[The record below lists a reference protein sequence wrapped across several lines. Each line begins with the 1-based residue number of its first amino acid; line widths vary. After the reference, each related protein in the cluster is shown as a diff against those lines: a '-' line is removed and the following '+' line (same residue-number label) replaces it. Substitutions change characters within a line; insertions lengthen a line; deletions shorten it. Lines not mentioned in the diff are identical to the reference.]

1 MIPLN
6 GNRTK
11 PPLLFVNES
20 GEVIPKFA
28 VLKITEVESAGD
40 RDLQADKPN
49 GAADNCTFAL
59 NIGRQVASGGNGTC
73 TNAYGAWA
81 LYDDANTPQPGEEW
95 GPDSDWLL
103 HKGKSGYIIVG
114 GAESFTVG
122 MTTYNRVR
130 VKPSGG
136 SSGNIIYAQVVSNV
150 ADSDPTFTFDNAVA
164 LVGSAPTGGTGTAQN
179 QYAQEYLDNEWVI
192 LSQRKDNGQWLTER
206 GGTSGSQVVYFE
218 ITEHKVYGDNAV
230 LAKPVLAD
238 GTMDAGADEFY
249 VVDEKNLF
257 YGRAA
262 EDSEDGYRGFALRYT
277 DDYSEGVPG
286 FRIIDMQGPAHWLIV
301 TLTETASSTTTCSIG
316 SDQIWGRPS
325 RGQRLPPSGNVEVYD
340 DLSVASGAQSGD
352 KWLAAWDEADEH
364 YIFIVPISDVTPP
377 MIPAIAMI
385 TVDCPAMDDAN
396 LDGSAKTAMPGVS
409 SDTAAT
415 ILKWK
420 GNLPPELEEDSNYD
434 PMAVLNLT
442 ETELTA
448 STSKAILK
456 VGYIQK
462 FHDPDAETEEEET
475 VYMFVFAGP
484 RDIRELGGF
493 DKPTKQIPYH
503 DEDSA
508 NEILD
513 GEDCPEE

>member
-1 MIPLN
+1 MRDALDLYDLPFYN
-6 GNRTK
+6 N
-11 PPLLFVNES
+11 S
-20 GEVIPKFA
+20 GEAIPPYA
-28 VLKITEVESAGD
+28 VMQVDNWKDDANN
-40 RDLQADKPN
+40 RDYFRVRKPN
-49 GAADNCTFAL
+49 GSGKMFIVNGPL
-59 NIGRQVASGGNGTC
+59 EVAIAGDGMGSRKEGIPARYLSG
-73 TNAYGAWA
+73 
-81 LYDDANTPQPGEEW
+81 TPAPDEEW
-95 GPDSDWLL
+95 GPT
-103 HKGKSGYIIVG
+103 SGSWYLSASGSGFNVVG
-114 GAESFTVG
+114 GNETLNGATVTHVNLAG
-122 MTTYNRVR
+122 A
-130 VKPSGG
+130 